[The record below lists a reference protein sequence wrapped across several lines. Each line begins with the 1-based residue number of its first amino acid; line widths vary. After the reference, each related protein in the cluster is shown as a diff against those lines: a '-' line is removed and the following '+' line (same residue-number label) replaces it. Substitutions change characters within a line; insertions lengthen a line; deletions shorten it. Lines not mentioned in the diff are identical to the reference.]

1 MCLVV
6 SIAKCASC
14 CVCICG
20 GLVVSIGKG
29 ARNAMRAQRRA
40 FPREAPPPQSVG
52 AGGEGGAPGT
62 QKGASNAKLRAAP
75 FEKRAAATRSPA
87 RAAPEIPNAS
97 GKPLGLHK
105 VFVNLARRGRNH
117 NFAIAVWLWGSRRAK
132 IGRVWLLRC
141 LLCCLKAWYKLWHF
155 SLGRRS
161 ESSDVRPHR
170 ADHRSTVATPK
181 MGNLENFRGYNC
193 VVGERALAVG
203 MRGLAS

>member
-1 MCLVV
+1 
-6 SIAKCASC
+6 
-14 CVCICG
+14 
-20 GLVVSIGKG
+20 
-29 ARNAMRAQRRA
+29 MRAQRRA

-75 FEKRAAATRSPA
+75 FEKRAAAIRSPA

-97 GKPLGLHK
+97 GKPLDLHK

-117 NFAIAVWLWGSRRAK
+117 NFAIAVWLWGSQRAK
-132 IGRVWLLRC
+132 IERVWLLRC

-181 MGNLENFRGYNC
+181 SRNLEKLWGYNC